1 MATTSVANQSQS
13 LTVAS
18 ASTASPSIPGAA
30 SANHDG
36 RTSLGSDGGRRR
48 EKRQLSCNLCR
59 RRNQAADHCPV
70 RLRCDRQQ
78 PCSNCSSR
86 GMTCTYVEHP
96 ATIMGV
102 SKQAAIHE
110 RIIQLERLV
119 MSLIP
124 GSGSNPTPKDAET
137 PDDFGPVL
145 RSLNS
150 NDSSL
155 FGGAT
160 LTPAETAAPTEER
173 AKPMDARSECG
184 SMRIDHSEQSYV
196 GGDHWAAILESIVDI
211 KEHIEREERRSCNQ
225 DDCGN
230 VDSAQGHDPSM
241 VSRPTHALLLYG
253 CPLPA
258 VQSEVLSALPPKS
271 ASDRYVSRYFNRLDL
286 VHCCYEAFWTNPSE
300 APIIWVGLLFSMI
313 CLALQAS
320 DTSDTAHGDP
330 EHRFLQIDLYRE
342 KTVQCLLMG
351 EYTRGGAYILET
363 LIHYIYIE
371 MNLQGGDAGKDT
383 WSLLALEVNLAMQ
396 MGYHRDPSHFP
407 AITPLQGEVRRR
419 LWATVLQG
427 DVLVSVQMG
436 MPRMISDW
444 KCDTAEPRN
453 LSDADIDHD
462 TPELPQPRPETEFTP
477 ALGIIAR
484 RRIFQ
489 ALGAV
494 ADLAAKV
501 QPCNYAEVMKVDG
514 VLHDAIANIPPLLRP
529 KPMTSSVTDA
539 PDVIMSR
546 LFIQSLFYKGQL
558 MLHRRFL
565 HAASVSE
572 DSDDFIY
579 SRTACLTA
587 SLGALEVQNILDE
600 ETCPGG
606 QLHMMRWRVS
616 SILNNIFLTATMVL
630 CSMLHRG
637 QTLQR
642 KDEIVRVLKRTRSI
656 WLRAS
661 IGSREADKAAKTVNF
676 VLSREPDGHSMMDE
690 TKAGVVHGEEHS
702 MPQNHHL
709 PAGEIPAS
717 VVALDQDFRLDNVP
731 RSGLETSI
739 GK

>member
-1 MATTSVANQSQS
+1 
-13 LTVAS
+13 
-18 ASTASPSIPGAA
+18 
-30 SANHDG
+30 
-36 RTSLGSDGGRRR
+36 
-48 EKRQLSCNLCR
+48 
-59 RRNQAADHCPV
+59 
-70 RLRCDRQQ
+70 
-78 PCSNCSSR
+78 
-86 GMTCTYVEHP
+86 
-96 ATIMGV
+96 
-102 SKQAAIHE
+102 
-110 RIIQLERLV
+110 
-119 MSLIP
+119 
-124 GSGSNPTPKDAET
+124 
-137 PDDFGPVL
+137 
-145 RSLNS
+145 
-150 NDSSL
+150 
-155 FGGAT
+155 
-160 LTPAETAAPTEER
+160 
-173 AKPMDARSECG
+173 
-184 SMRIDHSEQSYV
+184 MRIDHSEQSYV

-211 KEHIEREERRSCNQ
+211 KEHIEREERASCNQ

-230 VDSAQGHDPSM
+230 VDSAQEHDPSV
-241 VSRPTHALLLYG
+241 VSRPTRALLLYG
-253 CPLPA
+253 CPLPTA
-258 VQSEVLSALPPKS
+258 QSEVLSALPPKS

-286 VHCCYEAFWTNPSE
+286 VHSIVHGPTFLREYEAFWTNPSE

-320 DTSDTAHGDP
+320 DASDTAHGDP

-351 EYTRGGAYILET
+351 EYTRGGAYTLET

-371 MNLQGGDAGKDT
+371 MNLQGSDAGKDT
-383 WSLLALEVNLAMQ
+383 WSLVALEVNLAMH
-396 MGYHRDPSHFP
+396 MGYHRDPSYFP
-407 AITPLQGEVRRR
+407 AMTPLQGEMRRR

-484 RRIFQ
+484 RRILQ

-514 VLHDAIANIPPLLRP
+514 VLHDAIANIPPQLRP

-546 LFIQSLFYKGQL
+546 LFIESLFYKGQL

-572 DSDDFIY
+572 DNDDFIY
-579 SRTACLTA
+579 SRSACLTA
-587 SLGALEVQNILDE
+587 SLGALEIQNILDE

-616 SILNNIFLTATMVL
+616 SILNNIFLTATMKL
-630 CSMLHRG
+630 PS
-637 QTLQR
+637 TL
-642 KDEIVRVLKRTRSI
+642 
-656 WLRAS
+656 
-661 IGSREADKAAKTVNF
+661 
-676 VLSREPDGHSMMDE
+676 
-690 TKAGVVHGEEHS
+690 
-702 MPQNHHL
+702 PQYL
-709 PAGEIPAS
+709 
-717 VVALDQDFRLDNVP
+717 VTC
-731 RSGLETSI
+731 GL
-739 GK
+739 